1 MKPNKT
7 MKGSRTIGAA
17 VAAVL
22 ALSLVFASCASLSG
36 GKSSAR
42 LEGPLVTAS
51 FPKASELS
59 PYAREGLES
68 LSTFKLAN
76 GIPVVVRRNDA
87 SPVRHLEL
95 VIRGG
100 SQSATAKTAGYELLA
115 LKTMARGSGK
125 YSYDAIQSLLDETS
139 AAIGAASG
147 LDYSAYS
154 LTALDKYFGRL
165 LPVWADTLVSPS
177 FKAGD
182 FDQVLSEAKLA
193 LQNKEKDPWARAG
206 RVMNDEFFAG
216 HPYAPAPEGTKD
228 SLAAATL
235 DSVKAW
241 YASGFSSDRMFI
253 VASGDF
259 DAAALEKELNAAL
272 GVIPNRGAG
281 YPGVAPALSGSGKL
295 LKVEHPQSKG
305 IAYVRGDFAAPSA
318 RDPDFMA
325 TNVAMKMYSDLLFNV
340 VRDKYGAVYTPSA
353 YIRNSASNYGSVVM
367 YKTNM
372 AGKIKGYIDE
382 ATDQF
387 LSGEALAVDPT
398 APAADPKQPRTTIER
413 ALPVYKAQYTNEY
426 FEKLQ
431 TNAAAA
437 DLIAQSIVTTGDC
450 RTWLLDGQR
459 IDAVTADE
467 IKAAAAKYLAGGKI
481 TWVVLGSADTLVPVV
496 PADYERIGTK

>member
-1 MKPNKT
+1 
-7 MKGSRTIGAA
+7 
-17 VAAVL
+17 
-22 ALSLVFASCASLSG
+22 
-36 GKSSAR
+36 
-42 LEGPLVTAS
+42 
-51 FPKASELS
+51 
-59 PYAREGLES
+59 
-68 LSTFKLAN
+68 
-76 GIPVVVRRNDA
+76 
-87 SPVRHLEL
+87 
-95 VIRGG
+95 
-100 SQSATAKTAGYELLA
+100 
-115 LKTMARGSGK
+115 
-125 YSYDAIQSLLDETS
+125 
-139 AAIGAASG
+139 
-147 LDYSAYS
+147 
-154 LTALDKYFGRL
+154 
-165 LPVWADTLVSPS
+165 
-177 FKAGD
+177 
-182 FDQVLSEAKLA
+182 
-193 LQNKEKDPWARAG
+193 
-206 RVMNDEFFAG
+206 
-216 HPYAPAPEGTKD
+216 
-228 SLAAATL
+228 
-235 DSVKAW
+235 
-241 YASGFSSDRMFI
+241 
-253 VASGDF
+253 
-259 DAAALEKELNAAL
+259 
-272 GVIPNRGAG
+272 
-281 YPGVAPALSGSGKL
+281 
-295 LKVEHPQSKG
+295 
-305 IAYVRGDFAAPSA
+305 
-318 RDPDFMA
+318 MA